1 MLKVGDRVRICLG
14 SHFSRLPSRLIGQG
28 GIIIYLEPQECEF
41 PMQIVHIDGEGE
53 IDCYKDELELVL
65 AGEEQEEAAERAQAK
80 TLLNALDEI
89 WGI

>member
-1 MLKVGDRVRICLG
+1 
-14 SHFSRLPSRLIGQG
+14 
-28 GIIIYLEPQECEF
+28 
-41 PMQIVHIDGEGE
+41 MQIVHIDGEGE